1 MNTPTHMLTT
11 LVVLLAVGILAVG
24 HEESRAAA
32 TSMIPRTAIA
42 PLMQTESEA
51 TASPEPSDA
60 KAADSGAAIDG
71 PVLPVTANPISN
83 TATAPGLKIAQV
95 LVENNTDPATGK
107 DAPDHLEIA
116 LQNDGQ
122 QELSNLEVYYEI
134 TDLTTGAKEG
144 YYRKLEG
151 FTIPAGGTRVVH
163 FDNTGEKDHY
173 PDNEFSLYHLS
184 LNELQVDV
192 MVSAAGVAPQ
202 IASVKKDA
210 GGDENPDE

>member
-1 MNTPTHMLTT
+1 MNTPARMLTA
-11 LVVLLAVGILAVG
+11 LLVLLAVGILAIG
-24 HEESRAAA
+24 HEGSRAASP
-32 TSMIPRTAIA
+32 SMIPRTAFA

-60 KAADSGAAIDG
+60 QSADSGAAIDE
-71 PVLPVTANPISN
+71 PVLPVTANPIAN
-83 TATAPGLKIAQV
+83 KATAPGLKIEQV

-107 DAPDHLEIA
+107 DAPDHLEIT
-116 LQNDGQ
+116 LRNESQ
-122 QELSNLEVYYEI
+122 QELSNFEVYYEI

-163 FDNTGEKDHY
+163 FDNTGEKDHF

-184 LNELQVDV
+184 MNELQVDV
-192 MVSAAGVAPQ
+192 QVSASGVAPQ
-202 IASVKKDA
+202 IASAKKDA